1 MSRGGLGFHATVI
14 AGVLSA
20 IIVAFLTWLSGFWS
34 TIWSWI
40 VKTSATVFE
49 WTSYSIPIPVS
60 VLILLA
66 GIWIYIS
73 SRTPNRPI
81 AINRDE
87 YVPAQNEAASKPS
100 LSANEEQI
108 VRFLAAADGKR
119 TGVED
124 VSYGLGL
131 SQLIA
136 EQALEKLLSRGFL
149 SESDNYGQGTTL
161 RLSSS
166 GRDFAIEQGYVK

>member
-1 MSRGGLGFHATVI
+1 MSGGGLGFRGTVI
-14 AGVLSA
+14 ASVLSA
-20 IIVAFLTWLSGFWS
+20 LIVTLLTWLFGFWPA
-34 TIWSWI
+34 IWSWI
-40 VKTSATVFE
+40 VKTGAAVLE
-49 WTSYSIPIPVS
+49 WISYSIPIPIGLLVLLGG
-60 VLILLA
+60 VLIYTL
-66 GIWIYIS
+66 

-81 AINRDE
+81 AINGDE
-87 YVPAQNEAASKPS
+87 YVPVQNEAASKPS

-108 VRFLAAADGKR
+108 VRFLAAADGKWAR
-119 TGVED
+119 VED

-149 SESDNYGQGTTL
+149 RESHNYVDGTTL

>member
-20 IIVAFLTWLSGFWS
+20 IIVTFLTWLFGFWS

-49 WTSYSIPIPVS
+49 WISYSIPIPVS
-60 VLILLA
+60 VLVLLA
-66 GIWIYIS
+66 GILIYIL

-81 AINRDE
+81 AINGNE
-87 YVPAQNEAASKPS
+87 YVPVQNEAASTPS

-108 VRFLAAADGKR
+108 VRFLAAADGKWA
-119 TGVED
+119 GVED

-149 SESDNYGQGTTL
+149 SESHNYVHGTTL